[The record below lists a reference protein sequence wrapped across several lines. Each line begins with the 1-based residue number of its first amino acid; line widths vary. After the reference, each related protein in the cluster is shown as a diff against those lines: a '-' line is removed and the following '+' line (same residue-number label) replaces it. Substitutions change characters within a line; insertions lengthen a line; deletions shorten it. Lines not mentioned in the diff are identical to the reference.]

1 MPAMRAPL
9 PSALALLL
17 ALRGLAAAA
26 LPAAAPPALQLTRE
40 GGVFRLQA
48 SFDVAASASTA
59 WEVLTDYEGMTRF
72 VPTLRKSEVLSRSA
86 NGAVITQEGQVHLL
100 VFSRRVPLTLK
111 VTERPPTRIDFQAVG
126 KSQFE
131 EYDGAWTIEPS
142 SGACR
147 VSYQLFAEM
156 RSALVPRG
164 VARGILQ
171 DNVGRQLELVQA
183 EIERRAAAAPR

>member
-1 MPAMRAPL
+1 MRAPL
-9 PSALALLL
+9 RASALLL
-17 ALRGLAAAA
+17 LLGLAGRVSAA

-48 SFDVAASASTA
+48 SFDVAASPSTA
-59 WEVLTDYEGMTRF
+59 WAVLTDYEGMTRF
-72 VPTLRKSEVLSRSA
+72 VPTLRKSEVVSRSP

-100 VFSRRVPLTLK
+100 LFSRRVPLTLK
-111 VTERPPTRIDFQAVG
+111 VTEQPPSRIDFQAVG

-131 EYDGAWTIEPS
+131 EYDGTWTIQSS

-156 RSALVPRG
+156 KSALVPRG

-171 DNVGRQLELVQA
+171 DNIGRQLQLVQA
-183 EIERRAAAAPR
+183 EMERRAAADSE